1 MTSFAKLLSEQA
13 RNYSGRNASLVRQAP
28 AFYRLLVRML
38 SEEGLP
44 SNLRPIVEHAID
56 YFEDSSDTIPEDL
69 YGAYGLSDDV
79 YLGAFV
85 ADIVLKETKSRELLQ
100 RNWDRKSPVTLS
112 IQMVLS
118 SEEELVGN
126 KKEQI
131 LARIGLDSDILRNA
145 AVPCRQAEP
154 QRSVSES
161 VLCWASDEGFL
172 NYDGEALAFHSLDKD
187 LLNKTAQLSEEVGDF
202 CFLYPTYRFNLTLP
216 ICLELLYDLNY
227 PSPKGSKTTV
237 LLISKAERSFIKNYA
252 KIRTSSL
259 WLFQDVFPIGI
270 VKSDGTLLRRMRL
283 GHGRQPSYAPPRLL
297 ISDSTSNLPVSEVPH
312 IGAIVVDL
320 SYLRFNENIEDL
332 VAWKKKNKIPCLI
345 TLETNPY
352 SKSFRVWTKL
362 SLPFY
367 SWTKQKL
374 KSLYLKDEAAINS
387 DPLIFD
393 NPFACSI
400 AEIRNKVEGFESKHH
415 LLDDDNDAC
424 KSFKKARENYQSLR
438 ISAVGELQDK
448 IARRY
453 LLLVKNAEHLLCPP
467 SVYDSQKGYYLY
479 TRPFPVQLDEIEG
492 FRRMFQNEDGHFAS
506 LLEKSYL
513 DAEQLLADL
522 QNDNPKSR
530 VVCELVDLA
539 LTENKSLLILA
550 KNQTH
555 ANATETYIANRFHF
569 DSRDFKEHRIAIS
582 NVRDL
587 RQTNAADLC
596 VVSGLPEWETWGI
609 LRAAVGKRT
618 VYLLYSDENK
628 IFDYQIKQDN
638 ALYERTIKSKNRRAF
653 LSILGDSEA
662 DVSGTEAELRSTAL
676 DKEWAESA
684 SLKLNPI
691 FENLIKEEAAA
702 EIEAEDA
709 IFDDETR
716 EKVSQTIIDGFK
728 VTFSD
733 GMQLYVHGEKS
744 LNRIDHKNELKLVTP
759 SRLRKGD
766 LLMIINNNAARSLTS
781 HLFKQAEYHPELQH
795 ITVQY
800 LAWVHLLNNHLKE
813 SEMTLSE
820 LLFKMKQRGTDIQT
834 ASALYAWS
842 RALVF
847 QMRNKENIAVV
858 GEIFGDEYLKN
869 EADAIYEAMGKLKR
883 IHIRLIRGLKKMIL
897 QGALTT
903 GITDDDEIIDE
914 DLGLHLHQFKDTVRL
929 KQVESVEKAEGIEYQ
944 KLNKVSW
951 SNGL

>member
-1 MTSFAKLLSEQA
+1 M
-13 RNYSGRNASLVRQAP
+13 
-28 AFYRLLVRML
+28 
-38 SEEGLP
+38 
-44 SNLRPIVEHAID
+44 
-56 YFEDSSDTIPEDL
+56 
-69 YGAYGLSDDV
+69 
-79 YLGAFV
+79 
-85 ADIVLKETKSRELLQ
+85 
-100 RNWDRKSPVTLS
+100 
-112 IQMVLS
+112 
-118 SEEELVGN
+118 
-126 KKEQI
+126 
-131 LARIGLDSDILRNA
+131 
-145 AVPCRQAEP
+145 
-154 QRSVSES
+154 
-161 VLCWASDEGFL
+161 
-172 NYDGEALAFHSLDKD
+172 
-187 LLNKTAQLSEEVGDF
+187 
-202 CFLYPTYRFNLTLP
+202 
-216 ICLELLYDLNY
+216 
-227 PSPKGSKTTV
+227 
-237 LLISKAERSFIKNYA
+237 
-252 KIRTSSL
+252 
-259 WLFQDVFPIGI
+259 
-270 VKSDGTLLRRMRL
+270 
-283 GHGRQPSYAPPRLL
+283 
-297 ISDSTSNLPVSEVPH
+297 
-312 IGAIVVDL
+312 
-320 SYLRFNENIEDL
+320 
-332 VAWKKKNKIPCLI
+332 
-345 TLETNPY
+345 
-352 SKSFRVWTKL
+352 
-362 SLPFY
+362 
-367 SWTKQKL
+367 
-374 KSLYLKDEAAINS
+374 
-387 DPLIFD
+387 
-393 NPFACSI
+393 
-400 AEIRNKVEGFESKHH
+400 
-415 LLDDDNDAC
+415 
-424 KSFKKARENYQSLR
+424 
-438 ISAVGELQDK
+438 
-448 IARRY
+448 
-453 LLLVKNAEHLLCPP
+453 
-467 SVYDSQKGYYLY
+467 
-479 TRPFPVQLDEIEG
+479 
-492 FRRMFQNEDGHFAS
+492 
-506 LLEKSYL
+506 
-513 DAEQLLADL
+513 
-522 QNDNPKSR
+522 
-530 VVCELVDLA
+530 
-539 LTENKSLLILA
+539 
-550 KNQTH
+550 
-555 ANATETYIANRFHF
+555 
-569 DSRDFKEHRIAIS
+569 
-582 NVRDL
+582 
-587 RQTNAADLC
+587 
-596 VVSGLPEWETWGI
+596 
-609 LRAAVGKRT
+609 
-618 VYLLYSDENK
+618 
-628 IFDYQIKQDN
+628 
-638 ALYERTIKSKNRRAF
+638 
-653 LSILGDSEA
+653 SILGDSEA